1 MSKAT
6 FRVFID
12 GEAGTT
18 GLQITLSSMSFEAMM
33 ESVRV
38 AKAYLQN
45 GGKNLLGLHLEG
57 PYFSM
62 EKRGAHVAKYIRKAT
77 RPELETI
84 IAACDGLPTYMTL
97 APEQQD
103 ADCLDLLL
111 ASPIKLALG
120 HSSATYWQAKVAFE
134 RGFSRVTHLFNAMTQ
149 FQSREPGIV
158 GATYDSQARASIIA
172 DGIHCDFA
180 SVRISKQIMQ
190 QRLFLIT
197 DAVTQD
203 TRGDYSFQF
212 AGDRYTDQN
221 GVLSGSALT
230 MIQAV
235 QNCVEKVGIP
245 LDEALRMATLYPA
258 QVIDQ
263 AHVIGQIAPEFDADL
278 VVFDAQY
285 QVKALVEKGVI
296 EWFS

>member
-1 MSKAT
+1 
-6 FRVFID
+6 
-12 GEAGTT
+12 
-18 GLQITLSSMSFEAMM
+18 
-33 ESVRV
+33 
-38 AKAYLQN
+38 
-45 GGKNLLGLHLEG
+45 
-57 PYFSM
+57 
-62 EKRGAHVAKYIRKAT
+62 
-77 RPELETI
+77 
-84 IAACDGLPTYMTL
+84 
-97 APEQQD
+97 
-103 ADCLDLLL
+103 
-111 ASPIKLALG
+111 
-120 HSSATYWQAKVAFE
+120 
-134 RGFSRVTHLFNAMTQ
+134 
-149 FQSREPGIV
+149 
-158 GATYDSQARASIIA
+158 
-172 DGIHCDFA
+172 
-180 SVRISKQIMQ
+180 MQ